1 MTTPEESPLCFL
13 CRDAVMGTDPDV
25 FHCAEPACTCA
36 LHTPGCLQD
45 YIRAH
50 VVQKGG
56 PLICPFEHVMP
67 VRYRKH
73 VHWQAPHSLGS
84 CLWMIGTRLLLAAL
98 AYSDRG
104 VYAFV
109 ALVAYVLSRVV
120 GFYRLLPER
129 PVSVR
134 LSDLEMIAYVLGYL
148 VASLIDTG
156 RWFPFAVCL
165 FMEVRLQT
173 CVDTPHL
180 VRLLTLTWLA
190 YAGLWAVRDLLPR
203 WILHIVV
210 GTDLVLIPM
219 ARHVWKDFVRVDVS
233 LVH

>member
-1 MTTPEESPLCFL
+1 MTVPEETPLCFL
-13 CRDAVMGTDPDV
+13 CRDAVSGNDPRV

-50 VVQKGG
+50 VLQKGG
-56 PLICPFEHVMP
+56 PLLCPFEHVMP

-73 VHWQAPHSLGS
+73 VHWHVPQSLGS
-84 CLWMIGTRLLLAAL
+84 CLWMIVTRLLLAAL

-104 VYAFV
+104 VYALV

-134 LSDLEMIAYVLGYL
+134 LFDLEMIAYVLGYIL
-148 VASLIDTG
+148 ASLIDV
-156 RWFPFAVCL
+156 ASSC
-165 FMEVRLQT
+165 
-173 CVDTPHL
+173 DA
-180 VRLLTLTWLA
+180 LLRSHA
-190 YAGLWAVRDLLPR
+190 RCDEGGA
-203 WILHIVV
+203 VV
-210 GTDLVLIPM
+210 GRRDGSGIRRRGLSRNHSTRCEDAQECRPRCRRG
-219 ARHVWKDFVRVDVS
+219 AFDS
-233 LVH
+233 AAQS